1 MPIPTLSGCAPGI
14 RTRGTDQILTMAED
28 KAAVSLIKEFLS
40 RSLGQLGVGAVLAV
54 LLMLYYQSES
64 RRWDDRMKADE
75 KRWEQL
81 FRQYREGTSQA
92 LDAIEVCC
100 HDRLKRLER
109 IEQSRGG
116 GAPESDE

>member
-1 MPIPTLSGCAPGI
+1 MP
-14 RTRGTDQILTMAED
+14 ED
-28 KAAVSLIKEFLS
+28 TTVTTSIKEILS

-81 FRQYREGTSQA
+81 FKQYKEGTSQA

-100 HDRLKRLER
+100 HDRLKRLEQ
-109 IEQSRGG
+109 IEQGRRARATS
-116 GAPESDE
+116 ESDE